1 MVEAI
6 VIGEMGEVP
15 VQITPVTLGTVAVGG
30 KAH

>member
-15 VQITPVTLGTVAVGG
+15 VKITPVTLGTVAVGG